1 MPDRKTI
8 LTGAGSLIGQA
19 AAHGVLYG
27 ELHRERQLY
36 ENEAERRLSEV
47 GRISAAEWQ
56 LVQNAASKKGR
67 RQINEAFAKGK
78 PTAMPDV
85 GAARRQLPAEIETL
99 IRDLRPLH

>member
-1 MPDRKTI
+1 
-8 LTGAGSLIGQA
+8 LIGQA

>member
-1 MPDRKTI
+1 MPDRKTV

-36 ENEAERRLSEV
+36 ENEAERRLSE
-47 GRISAAEWQ
+47 
-56 LVQNAASKKGR
+56 NAASKKGR

-78 PTAMPDV
+78 PSAMPDV
-85 GAARRQLPAEIETL
+85 GAARRQLPAEIEAIL
-99 IRDLRPLH
+99 RDLRPLH